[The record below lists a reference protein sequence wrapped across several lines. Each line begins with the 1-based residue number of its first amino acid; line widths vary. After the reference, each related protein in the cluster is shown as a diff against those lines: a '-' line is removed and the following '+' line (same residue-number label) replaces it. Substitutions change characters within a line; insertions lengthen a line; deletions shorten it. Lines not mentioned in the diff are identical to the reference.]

1 MNLKELLQNKKFRLL
16 LLSLVL
22 ILPLEFLSFFNIHFP
37 LLFELPF
44 FLTLI
49 VLVGRNVFKDGI
61 QSLFHLNFANINLLM
76 TVAVIGAL
84 YIQQFEEAAIIVVL
98 FALGEVLQDIG
109 MEKSQSALED
119 LVKKAPKSAR
129 VKGKKEKVPIEQITL
144 DEVLIIKPGDQI
156 PLDGEV
162 VKGESLIDESVITG
176 EHLPKN
182 KHIGDMVFAGT
193 INGHGYLEMKVTKT
207 SKDTTLAKIID
218 LTYSSA
224 EEKSQSQQFI
234 EKFASYYTPA
244 ILAIAI
250 LLVVVPVWL
259 LHQPFNH
266 WLMEA
271 LTLLIISCP
280 CALVISTP
288 ITIFSA
294 LGNASKRGVLIKGGR
309 FIEEMGKIKA
319 IAFDKTRTLTKG
331 EPVVSDVVAFSGFT
345 KEEVLACASG
355 MEVFSEHPIAKSIE
369 QKLVELHLPKHEFTN
384 FKAVSGKGIS
394 GDCLVCF
401 DKHHCLG
408 NLAFLRA
415 EHKVQE
421 DVIRQVEA
429 FEKEGKTTIIMS
441 DNKQVEGVIG
451 ITDEIRPESKGMID
465 SLLQLH
471 IKPIILTGDNE
482 TSAHYVG
489 KELGISEVK
498 ANLLP
503 EEKVIELKRLMK
515 EYRHVAMIGDGVN
528 DAPSLATSSVGI
540 AMGAVGSDVAIEN
553 ADIALMTDN
562 IDVIPFLISLGKRSM
577 DTIRVNI
584 FSAVAVKLVFLILA
598 IAGYSNLTFAIFAD
612 VGVTIHVV
620 LNGLRLYSYGSHS
633 TKKAILLQPN

>member
-1 MNLKELLQNKKFRLL
+1 MEITELLKNKKFRLL

-37 LLFELPF
+37 LWFELPF
-44 FLTLI
+44 FLVLI
-49 VLVGRNVFKDGI
+49 IWVGKTVFLDGI
-61 QSLFHLNFANINLLM
+61 QSLLHFNFANINLLM
-76 TVAVIGAL
+76 TIAVVGAL
-84 YIQQFEEAAIIVVL
+84 YVQQFEEAAIIVVL
-98 FALGEVLQDIG
+98 FALGETLQDIG

-119 LVKKAPKSAR
+119 LVKKAPKSAT
-129 VKGKKEKVPIEQITL
+129 VKGKEEKVPIEQITL

-193 INGHGYLEMKVTKT
+193 QNGNGYLEMKVTKT
-207 SKDTTLAKIID
+207 AKDTTLAKIID

-224 EEKSQSQQFI
+224 EKKSQSQQFI

-244 ILAIAI
+244 ILIIAI
-250 LLVVVPVWL
+250 LLVVVPVFV
-259 LHQPFNH
+259 LHQPFTK
-266 WLMEA
+266 WFTEA

-331 EPVVSDVVAFSGFT
+331 EPIVSDVVTFNGFT
-345 KEEVLACASG
+345 QEEVLACASG
-355 MEVFSEHPIAKSIE
+355 LEAFSEHPIARSVEK
-369 QKLVELHLPKHEFTN
+369 KLEELHLPKHEYKN
-384 FKAVSGKGIS
+384 FSAVSGKGVK
-394 GDCLVCF
+394 GNCLVCY
-401 DKHHCLG
+401 DRHHCLG
-408 NLAFLRA
+408 NLAFLKA
-415 EHKVQE
+415 EHAIHQEVIEKVTE
-421 DVIRQVEA
+421 
-429 FEKEGKTTIIMS
+429 FEKEGKTAIIMS
-441 DNKQVEGVIG
+441 EDKQVEGVIG
-451 ITDEIRPESKGMID
+451 ITDEIRPESKGMINT
-465 SLLQLH
+465 LLQLR
-471 IKPIILTGDNE
+471 IKPIILTGDNQ
-482 TSAHYVG
+482 TSAQYVA
-489 KELGISEVK
+489 KNLGISEVK
-498 ANLLP
+498 ASLLP
-503 EEKVIELKRLMK
+503 EQKVTELKSLMR

-528 DAPSLATSSVGI
+528 DAPSLASSSVGI

-562 IDVIPFLISLGKRSM
+562 IGVIPFLISLGKRSI
-577 DTIRVNI
+577 DTIRINI
-584 FSAVAVKLVFLILA
+584 FSAVAVKLVFLMLA
-598 IAGYSNLTFAIFAD
+598 IVGFSNLTFAIFAD
-612 VGVTIHVV
+612 VGVTILVV
-620 LNGLRLYSYGSHS
+620 LNGLRLYSYRENS
-633 TKKAILLQPN
+633 L